1 MCSWRVHGKVKTR
14 HFYILH
20 RIFFFFLQ
28 SSSYVKIMLD
38 LLINFRKYRS
48 SSQKEFH
55 KCEQAKH
62 GDRSCTDS
70 LILMRLQDQ
79 TGPLVLVKTRAGPS
93 DRKGT

>member
-1 MCSWRVHGKVKTR
+1 MTDVQLESTWKGENKALL
-14 HFYILH
+14 HFTQD
-20 RIFFFFLQ
+20 FFFFLQ

-55 KCEQAKH
+55 KYEQAKH
-62 GDRSCTDS
+62 GNRSCTDS

-79 TGPLVLVKTRAGPS
+79 TGPLVLVKTRAGL
-93 DRKGT
+93 

>member
-1 MCSWRVHGKVKTR
+1 MQLESTWKGENKTLL
-14 HFYILH
+14 HFTQDF
-20 RIFFFFLQ
+20 FFFFLQ

-38 LLINFRKYRS
+38 LMINFRKYRS

-55 KCEQAKH
+55 KCEQARH

-79 TGPLVLVKTRAGPS
+79 TGPLVLVKTRAGL
-93 DRKGT
+93 

>member
-1 MCSWRVHGKVKTR
+1 MQLESTWKGENKALL
-14 HFYILH
+14 HFTQD
-20 RIFFFFLQ
+20 FFFFLQ

-55 KCEQAKH
+55 KYEQAKH
-62 GDRSCTDS
+62 GNRSCTDS

>member
-20 RIFFFFLQ
+20 RIFFFLQ

-38 LLINFRKYRS
+38 LLIKFRKYRS

-62 GDRSCTDS
+62 GNRSCTDS
-70 LILMRLQDQ
+70 LILMQLQDQ
-79 TGPLVLVKTRAGPS
+79 TGPLVLVKTRAGL
-93 DRKGT
+93 

>member
-1 MCSWRVHGKVKTR
+1 MQLESTWKGENKALL
-14 HFYILH
+14 HFTQD
-20 RIFFFFLQ
+20 FFFFLQ

-55 KCEQAKH
+55 KYEQAKH
-62 GDRSCTDS
+62 GNRSCTDS

-93 DRKGT
+93 NRKGT